1 MKKDK
6 HCNTARLGL
15 LTLLLTLLTVR
26 SITSVDNEGNQN
38 RIKATP
44 EKIAQAATRRN
55 TKHMTMG
62 MYYRLAD
69 GGFQKIWSDGS
80 SGDQAGKKQIDEF
93 LEDGTIYELLQN
105 HMVRDPHEKKYVN
118 PLSLAAGVRYAA
130 LEYLL
135 DRADLDFLRNLKNP
149 TAVELILARQC
160 LEKNDYWGSE
170 TGGERRITQFSF
182 EDCKKLAQKIQDLKL
197 PYKGTKI
204 EKEFCTAKL
213 PFADLVKWNKTPGN
227 KKHKIGKQY
236 WVEIRENGNREFVKR
251 KLVGACSAN
260 DEVYSVINPVT
271 KGESIQAAVYLLT
284 ASEKAQRIESIKKSA
299 EERARYEASPQFAKD
314 PKNAA
319 DEKHKE
325 HLKLYAGEL
334 KSNESRMAAIVDEA
348 SGINSALV
356 NLGAAAEQSQ
366 FYGKTITGSYCV
378 KNNSDCRTTYQG
390 GGETASSYYRRK
402 GAEEQIRKYKSR
414 LIDLQI
420 EFNRLHRRTRQIYAG
435 EHPTN

>member
-1 MKKDK
+1 MKPNIR
-6 HCNTARLGL
+6 CFNVITALSL
-15 LTLLLTLLTVR
+15 LILTFVGAPSLAAGNAET
-26 SITSVDNEGNQN
+26 NQN

-69 GGFQKIWSDGS
+69 GGFEKIWTD
-80 SGDQAGKKQIDEF
+80 DTPKVQAGKKQIDEY
-93 LEDGTIYELLQN
+93 LADGTIYELLQN

-135 DRADLDFLRNLKNP
+135 DRADLDFLRDLKNP

-170 TGGERRITQFSF
+170 TGGEKRITQFSF
-182 EDCKKLAQKIQDLKL
+182 EDCTKLLQKIQDLKL

-213 PFADLVKWNKTPGN
+213 PFSDLVKWNKPPGE

-236 WVEIRENGNREFVKR
+236 WVDSRENGTQEFVKR
-251 KLVGACSAN
+251 KLVGACSA
-260 DEVYSVINPVT
+260 DDRVYKVLNPVT
-271 KGESIQAAVYLLT
+271 KAESIQASTYLLT
-284 ASEKAQRIESIKKSA
+284 DSEKTQRIALSKKSA

-314 PKNAA
+314 QKKVA

-325 HLKLYAGEL
+325 HLKLHAREI
-334 KSNESRMAAIVDEA
+334 KFNEARMAAIVNEA
-348 SGINSALV
+348 SSINSALV

-402 GAEEQIRKYKSR
+402 GAEEQIRSYKSK
-414 LIDLQI
+414 LTDLQL
-420 EFNRLHRRTRQIYAG
+420 EFNRLHRRTQQIYAG

>member
-1 MKKDK
+1 MKQNKW
-6 HCNTARLGL
+6 CFNVIIGL
-15 LTLLLTLLTVR
+15 SLSILTLAEAPCLAAANAET
-26 SITSVDNEGNQN
+26 NQN

-69 GGFQKIWSDGS
+69 GGFQKIWSD
-80 SGDQAGKKQIDEF
+80 DTPNVQAGKKQIDEY

-105 HMVRDPHEKKYVN
+105 HMVVDPHEKKYKN
-118 PLSLAAGVRYAA
+118 PLSLAAGIRYAA

-135 DRADLDFLRNLKNP
+135 DRADLEFLRNLKNP

-182 EDCKKLAQKIQDLKL
+182 EECTKLVQKIQDLKL

-213 PFADLVKWNKTPGN
+213 PFADLVKWNKPPGDI
-227 KKHKIGKQY
+227 KHKIGKQY
-236 WVEIRENGNREFVKR
+236 WVESRENGIHEFVKR
-251 KLVGACSAN
+251 KLVGACSA
-260 DEVYSVINPVT
+260 DEQVYKVMNPAT
-271 KGESIQAAVYLLT
+271 KTESIQASVYLLT
-284 ASEKAQRIESIKKSA
+284 DGEKARRIALSRTSA

-314 PKNAA
+314 QKKAA

-325 HLKLYAGEL
+325 HLKLYAREIQF
-334 KSNESRMAAIVDEA
+334 NESRMAAIVNEA

-356 NLGAAAEQSQ
+356 KLGAATEQSQ

-378 KNNSDCRTTYQG
+378 KNNTDCRTTYQG

-402 GAEEQIRKYKSR
+402 GAEEQIRNYKSR
-414 LIDLQI
+414 LINLQI
-420 EFNRLHRRTRQIYAG
+420 EFNRLHRRTQQIYAG
-435 EHPTN
+435 DHPTN